1 MATSPSM
8 RSGSTSASSNAG
20 KKSQQPRA
28 PQKRT
33 FHFFV
38 RVTDESGNVIPG
50 AKLQV
55 DRIMSDARKVV
66 EFLDTPE
73 YANSGLT
80 RIKHEVVANK
90 RGEEEDGT
98 TSVG

>member
-1 MATSPSM
+1 MATSPAS
-8 RSGSTSASSNAG
+8 RIGSAVKKAVANRAS
-20 KKSQQPRA
+20 
-28 PQKRT
+28 QKRT

-38 RVTDESGNVIPG
+38 RVTDEQGNVIPG

-80 RIKHEVVANK
+80 RIKHEVVANR
-90 RGEEEDGT
+90 RGGEDDGA

>member
-1 MATSPSM
+1 M
-8 RSGSTSASSNAG
+8 
-20 KKSQQPRA
+20 
-28 PQKRT
+28 
-33 FHFFV
+33 
-38 RVTDESGNVIPG
+38 TDEQGNVIPG

-73 YANSGLT
+73 YAQSGLT
-80 RIKHEVVANK
+80 RIKHEVIANK
-90 RGEEEDGT
+90 RGEETDGS

>member
-1 MATSPSM
+1 MATSPA
-8 RSGSTSASSNAG
+8 RSIGSSSA
-20 KKSQQPRA
+20 KKTINRS

-38 RVTDESGNVIPG
+38 RVTDEQGNVIPG

-90 RGEEEDGT
+90 RGEESDGA

>member
-1 MATSPSM
+1 MATSPARSM
-8 RSGSTSASSNAG
+8 SAASGST
-20 KKSQQPRA
+20 KKAVQRA

-38 RVTDESGNVIPG
+38 SVTDADGNPIQG
-50 AKLQV
+50 AKLKV
-55 DRIMSDARKVV
+55 DRIISDARKVI
-66 EFLDTPE
+66 EFMDTPE
-73 YANSGLT
+73 YASLGLT

-90 RGEEEDGT
+90 RGEESDGA

>member
-1 MATSPSM
+1 MATSPAT
-8 RSGSTSASSNAG
+8 RPTASGSSPNAG
-20 KKSQQPRA
+20 KKKQQQRG

-38 RVTDESGNVIPG
+38 RVTDESGQVIPG

-80 RIKHEVVANK
+80 RIKHEVVSNK

>member
-1 MATSPSM
+1 MATAPS
-8 RSGSTSASSNAG
+8 RPTSSNAA
-20 KKSQQPRA
+20 KKQKDRA

-38 RVTDESGNVIPG
+38 QVTDESGNTIPG
-50 AKLQV
+50 AKLKV

-73 YANSGLT
+73 YATSGLT
-80 RIKHEVVANK
+80 RIKHEVIANK
-90 RGEEEDGT
+90 RGEESDGA

>member
-1 MATSPSM
+1 MATSPARSI
-8 RSGSTSASSNAG
+8 SGSSSPA
-20 KKSQQPRA
+20 KKQQARA
-28 PQKRT
+28 PQRRT

-38 RVTDESGNVIPG
+38 RVTDENGNVIPG

-90 RGEEEDGT
+90 RGEEVDGA

>member
-1 MATSPSM
+1 MATTARSISAA
-8 RSGSTSASSNAG
+8 SGS
-20 KKSQQPRA
+20 KKQVARA

-33 FHFFV
+33 FHFFL
-38 RVTDESGNVIPG
+38 RVTDAEGNVIQG

-55 DRIMSDARKVV
+55 DRIMTDARKVV

-80 RIKHEVVANK
+80 RVKHEIIATS
-90 RGEEEDGT
+90 RGETDGA

>member
-1 MATSPSM
+1 MATSPS
-8 RSGSTSASSNAG
+8 RASSIGSAA
-20 KKSQQPRA
+20 KKAVAARQA
-28 PQKRT
+28 QKRT

-38 RVTDESGNVIPG
+38 RVTDEQGNVIPG

-73 YANSGLT
+73 YATSGLT
-80 RIKHEVVANK
+80 RIKHEVVSNK
-90 RGEEEDGT
+90 RGEESDGA

>member
-1 MATSPSM
+1 MATPSK
-8 RSGSTSASSNAG
+8 SASSSAYSNL
-20 KKSQQPRA
+20 KKAVAQRA
-28 PQKRT
+28 AQKRT

-38 RVTDESGNVIPG
+38 RVTDEDGHPIPG

-73 YANSGLT
+73 YAQSGLT

-90 RGEEEDGT
+90 RGEETDGS

>member
-1 MATSPSM
+1 MATTPMRSPS
-8 RSGSTSASSNAG
+8 SGA
-20 KKSQQPRA
+20 KKVQPRSQ
-28 PQKRT
+28 QKRT

-38 RVTDESGNVIPG
+38 RVTDEAGNTIPG

-73 YANSGLT
+73 YAQSGLT
-80 RIKHEVVANK
+80 RIKHEVIADK
-90 RGEEEDGT
+90 RGGERDGAT
-98 TSVG
+98 QVG

>member
-1 MATSPSM
+1 MATAPSRPSSM
-8 RSGSTSASSNAG
+8 SAA
-20 KKSQQPRA
+20 KKQKDRA

-38 RVTDESGNVIPG
+38 RVTDEAGNVIPN

-73 YANSGLT
+73 YATSGLT
-80 RIKHEVVANK
+80 RIKHEVIANK
-90 RGEEEDGT
+90 RGEESDGA